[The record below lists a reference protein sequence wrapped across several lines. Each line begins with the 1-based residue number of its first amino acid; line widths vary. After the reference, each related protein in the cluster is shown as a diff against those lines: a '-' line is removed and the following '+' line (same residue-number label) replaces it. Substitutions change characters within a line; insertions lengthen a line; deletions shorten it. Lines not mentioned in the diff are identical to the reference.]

1 MSWLFGYKKPETQF
15 PPPDP
20 NQQNNPGSQNTAGQA
35 SNDPQLTKAERKAM
49 EAYRFDSSALERAAE
64 AAKTLEK
71 SSKNFEIIM
80 QSICNTEILPNF
92 RECKGSSRIVKVAGG
107 DKATRI
113 YGESEGVRSSHR
125 RFKSRAETSRS

>member
-71 SSKNFEIIM
+71 SSKNF
-80 QSICNTEILPNF
+80 
-92 RECKGSSRIVKVAGG
+92 
-107 DKATRI
+107 
-113 YGESEGVRSSHR
+113 
-125 RFKSRAETSRS
+125 